1 MSLEFLAGLPDFR
14 ALVARLKKGED
25 CLFLTGV
32 ISEARPYFYAL
43 LAREIDRPIVVIEP
57 GSRSLDEVRLET
69 ENFLHLLSVKRE
81 VQILPA
87 PGSEPYL
94 EVAAPLE
101 AVASRMRTFHS
112 LLLGHRPLI
121 LASLAGLL
129 KLVPAV
135 GDLEKS
141 FIRIAAGSEL
151 DRDWLL
157 ERLKEF
163 GYVHEDLVASAGEYA
178 YRGGIVDVYSVWSDY
193 PVRLEFAGNQVTSIR
208 EFDASTQRSV
218 NRIDMAVIP
227 ALREFPGDP
236 GFIEKFCR
244 LARRRSPRS
253 RDLEKKIELLREGE
267 SFPSFAYS
275 ALLVGEHFIPVTSLL
290 GNSLFIFEEPELVE
304 KDWEERLT
312 EWRKSYEEQARQSAF
327 YLPPEEIFPPEILES
342 IKKRSLKLT
351 ELGEAEGQ
359 DRLHFPF
366 QPVPRFDNRIPF
378 FLQYLKKRQE
388 ERDLCYLFL
397 SNPGKRDR
405 LATVLREEEIPAR
418 ILADPGE
425 NPRGEEVNLVG
436 GRLQRGFCF
445 PQQKIFFFAERDIFT
460 EEKVIISRVPRKLFF
475 SQFQDLNQGDYVVH
489 TEYGVGR
496 FNGLKKLDFDGR
508 AHDFIEIIYRDDDR
522 LLVPV
527 EDLNLVQKF
536 SSSPGVS
543 PQLDRLGT
551 QTWAKTRARVR
562 KAVEEI
568 AQELLELY
576 ARRKTVEGIAYSPG
590 GQWEREFE
598 KMFIYEETDDQLR
611 AIEEVKRDME
621 SPRPM
626 DRLLC
631 GDVGYGKTE
640 VAMRAAFKAVMD
652 GKQVAVLCPT
662 TVLAVQH
669 LNTFRQRMLLF
680 PVRVEA
686 LTRLQSRTEQQKII
700 EDLKKGFV
708 DIIIGTHRLLSPDV
722 SFHDLGLLIID
733 EEQRFGVSH
742 KERIKQLRAQI
753 DVLTLTATPIP
764 RTLNLALS
772 GLRDIS
778 LIETPPR
785 DRLAVH
791 TVVAPFNSG
800 LIASAIKQELE
811 RQGQVYYIHNRIEDI
826 DRVAD
831 LIRRLV
837 PQARV
842 VFIHGRMK
850 GPELEKRMLDFINQ
864 KHNVLVSTTIIE
876 NGIDIPL
883 VNTLIVDRADL
894 YGLAQLYQLRGR
906 VGRSSRQAYAYFLVP
921 PLFELSPEARE
932 RLKALK
938 EFSELGSGFRLAA
951 RDLEIR
957 GAGNIL
963 GHRQHGFIE
972 AVGYEYFLQLLDRA
986 VREQKGEQVEEVR
999 CEINLKVDFRIPED
1013 YLPQVNLRLNLYKR
1027 LSALENPGE
1036 ALKIREEIQDRFGRL
1051 PAGVENLFLYAQIK
1065 YYAGAMKLKALD
1077 RNGQRLLVKFPPE
1090 IHFRWETVQG
1100 LLKRYRGSVSPLG
1113 LMTFN
1118 LQAGS
1123 DREFL
1128 TQTLLILKE
1137 LSGYTIIN

>member
-1 MSLEFLAGLPDFR
+1 MSLEFLAGLPEFR

-25 CLFLTGV
+25 CLFLTGL
-32 ISEARPYFYAL
+32 IPEARPYFYAL
-43 LAREIDRPIVVIEP
+43 LSREVDRPIVVILP
-57 GSRSLDEVRLET
+57 GSISPADIRQET
-69 ENFLHLLSVKRE
+69 ENFFQLLSVKRE
-81 VQILPA
+81 IQILPA
-87 PGSEPYL
+87 LGNEPYL

-101 AVASRMRTFHS
+101 AVASRMKTFYS
-112 LLLGHRPLI
+112 LLLGHRPLVFT
-121 LASLAGLL
+121 SLAGLL
-129 KLVPAV
+129 KPVPTSE
-135 GDLEKS
+135 DLRKS
-141 FIRIAAGSEL
+141 FIRINSGEEL

-163 GYVHEDLVASAGEYA
+163 GYAHEDLVASAGEYA

-193 PVRLEFAGNQVTSIR
+193 PVRLEFAGNLVSSIR

-218 NRIDMAVIP
+218 NRIESAVIP
-227 ALREFPGDP
+227 SLREFPGEDE
-236 GFIEKFCR
+236 FVEKFCR
-244 LARRRSPRS
+244 QARKRAPRS
-253 RDLEKKIELLREGE
+253 RDLEKKIELLRQGE
-267 SFPSFAYS
+267 FFPSFAYS
-275 ALLVGEHFIPVTSLL
+275 ALLVGEHFAPITGLL
-290 GNSLFIFEEPELVE
+290 ENPLYVFEERELVE
-304 KDWEERLT
+304 KDWEERLA
-312 EWRKSYEEQARQSAF
+312 EWRKAYAEQATQSGF
-327 YLPPEEIFPPEILES
+327 FLPPEEIFLPEILES
-342 IKKRSLKLT
+342 VRKRALNLS
-351 ELGEAEGQ
+351 ELGGEEGG
-359 DRLHFPF
+359 DGVHFSF
-366 QPVPRFDNRIPF
+366 QTVPRFDNRIPF

-388 ERDLCYLFL
+388 ERDLCYLFI
-397 SNPGKRDR
+397 SNPGKRER
-405 LATVLREEEIPAR
+405 LAAVLREEDIPAR
-418 ILADPGE
+418 LLSDPREG
-425 NPRGEEVNLVG
+425 PRGEEVNLVEG
-436 GRLQRGFCF
+436 ELRRGFCF
-445 PQQKIFFFAERDIFT
+445 PRQKIFFFAERDIFT
-460 EEKVIISRVPRKLFF
+460 EEKVITSRVPRKLFF

-536 SSSPGVS
+536 SSAPGVA
-543 PQLDRLGT
+543 PQLDKLGT
-551 QTWAKTRARVR
+551 QTWARTKARVK

-598 KMFIYEETDDQLR
+598 KMFIYEETEDQLR

-652 GKQVAVLCPT
+652 GRQVAVLCPT

-686 LTRLQSRTEQQKII
+686 LTRLQSRKEQQKII

-722 SFHDLGLLIID
+722 GFHNLGLLIID

-742 KERIKQLRAQI
+742 KERIKQLKASI

-800 LIASAIKQELE
+800 LVASAVKQELE

-831 LIRRLV
+831 LVRKLV

-842 VFIHGRMK
+842 ITIHGRMK

-864 KHNVLVSTTIIE
+864 KYNVLVSTTIIE

-972 AVGYEYFLQLLDRA
+972 AVGYEYFLQLLERA
-986 VREQKGEQVEEVR
+986 VREQKGEKLEEAR

-1027 LSALENPGE
+1027 LSALENPDE
-1036 ALKIREEIQDRFGRL
+1036 ALKIREEIQDRFGPL
-1051 PAGVENLFLYAQIK
+1051 PPGVENLFLYAQIK
-1065 YYAGAMKLKALD
+1065 YYAGRIKLKSLD

-1090 IHFRWETVQG
+1090 VHFRWEAVQG
-1100 LLKRYRGSVSPLG
+1100 LLKRYRGNVSPLG

-1118 LQAGS
+1118 LPAGS

-1128 TQTLLILKE
+1128 VQARLILKE

>member
-1 MSLEFLAGLPDFR
+1 MSLEFLAGLPEFR
-14 ALVARLKKGED
+14 ALVARLNRGED
-25 CLFLTGV
+25 CLF
-32 ISEARPYFYAL
+32 ISGLIAEARPYFYAL
-43 LAREIDRPIVVIEP
+43 LAREIPRPLVIIEP
-57 GSRSLDEVRLET
+57 GISPPPELGPET
-69 ENFLHLLSVKRE
+69 VNFLRLLSVNRE
-81 VQILPA
+81 VQFLPA
-87 PGSEPYL
+87 LSAEPYL

-101 AVASRMRTFHS
+101 TVSSRMKTLHR
-112 LLLGHRPLI
+112 LLLGQRPI
-121 LASLAGLL
+121 IFTSLPGLL
-129 KLVPAV
+129 KPVPSTE
-135 GDLEKS
+135 DLKQS
-141 FIRIAAGSEL
+141 FIKITAGDEL
-151 DRDWLL
+151 DRNWLL
-157 ERLKEF
+157 GRLKEF

-178 YRGGIVDVYSVWSDY
+178 YRGGIVDIYSVWSDN
-193 PVRLEFAGNQVTSIR
+193 PFRVELAADRVASIR
-208 EFDASTQRSV
+208 EFDASTQRSI
-218 NRIDMAVIP
+218 NRVATVVIP
-227 ALREFPGDP
+227 SLHEFPGDL
-236 GFIEKFCR
+236 GFLEKFGR
-244 LARRRSPRS
+244 LARSRAGHS
-253 RDLEKKIELLREGE
+253 RDLEKKMELLRQGE
-267 SFPSFAYS
+267 IFPSFIYS
-275 ALLVGEHFIPVTSLL
+275 SLLVREHFQPITGLVEQP
-290 GNSLFIFEEPELVE
+290 LFIFDERDLVE
-304 KDWEERLT
+304 KDWQERLA
-312 EWRKSYEEQARQSAF
+312 EWQKAYEEQAAQSAF
-327 YLPPEEIFPPEILES
+327 YLPPAEIFPAETLEAITS
-342 IKKRSLKLT
+342 RALSLA
-351 ELGEAEGQ
+351 ELDEPGQ
-359 DRLHFPF
+359 ENWIRFSF
-366 QPVPRFDNRIPF
+366 QPVPRFDNKIPF

-397 SNPGKRDR
+397 ANPGRRER
-405 LATVLREEEIPAR
+405 LAAVLQEEDIPTR
-418 ILADPGE
+418 LLADPLE
-425 NPRGEEVNLVG
+425 KPRGEEVNLVG
-436 GRLQRGFCF
+436 GELRRGFSY
-445 PQQKIFFFAERDIFT
+445 PGQKIFFFAERDVFT

-475 SQFQDLNQGDYVVH
+475 SQFQDLKQGDYVVH
-489 TEYGVGR
+489 TDYGVGQ
-496 FNGLKKLDFDGR
+496 FNGLKKLAVDGR

-536 SSSPGVS
+536 SSAPGVA
-543 PQLDRLGT
+543 PQLDKLGT
-551 QTWAKTRARVR
+551 QTWAKTKARVK

-576 ARRKTVEGIAYSPG
+576 ARRKTVQGIAFSPE

-598 KMFIYEETDDQLR
+598 KMFVYEETEDQLR
-611 AIEEVKRDME
+611 AIKEIKQDME

-686 LTRLQSRTEQQKII
+686 LTRLQSKKEQQKIV
-700 EDLKKGFV
+700 EDLRKGFV

-733 EEQRFGVSH
+733 EEQRFGVSD
-742 KERIKQLRAQI
+742 KEKIKQLKASI

-791 TVVAPFNSG
+791 TVVAPFNPG
-800 LIASAIKQELE
+800 LVASAIKQELE

-831 LIRRLV
+831 LVRKLV
-837 PQARV
+837 PTARV
-842 VFIHGRMK
+842 VTIHGRMR
-850 GPELEKRMLDFINQ
+850 GAELEKRMLDFINNRY
-864 KHNVLVSTTIIE
+864 NVLVSTTIIE

-972 AVGYEYFLQLLDRA
+972 AVGYEYFLQLLERTI
-986 VREQKGEQVEEVR
+986 REQKGEKIEEVK

-1027 LSALENPGE
+1027 LSSLESPEE
-1036 ALKIREEIQDRFGRL
+1036 ASKIREEIQDRFGPV
-1051 PAGVENLFLYAQIK
+1051 PAAVENLFLYALIK
-1065 YYAGAMKLKALD
+1065 YYAQQTRLKALD
-1077 RNGQRLLVKFPPE
+1077 RAGSRLVVKFPPE
-1090 IHFRWETVQG
+1090 VHFRWDRVQS
-1100 LLKRYRGSVSPLG
+1100 LLKSYRGNVSPLG

-1118 LQAGS
+1118 LPVGT

-1128 TQTLLILKE
+1128 GQTLLILKE